1 MKIRDTTT
9 LSEMVDEVEVV
20 TMEIGIVMT
29 TMILLVLMITIR
41 CC

>member
-20 TMEIGIVMT
+20 TMEIGIVMK
-29 TMILLVLMITIR
+29 TMILLVLTITIR

>member
-29 TMILLVLMITIR
+29 TMILLVLTITIR